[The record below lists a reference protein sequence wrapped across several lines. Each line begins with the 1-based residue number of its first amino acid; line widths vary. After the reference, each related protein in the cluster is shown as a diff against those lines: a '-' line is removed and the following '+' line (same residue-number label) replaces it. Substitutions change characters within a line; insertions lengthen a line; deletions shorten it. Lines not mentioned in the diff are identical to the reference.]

1 MNLLITCPPGLAQIC
16 KQELL
21 YLWYKSQ
28 VISPTSLIVSDTTAK
43 DMINLNL
50 RLRTA
55 NKVFLILDRSQIT
68 TFDELFDFVSKQE
81 RSDRVQNQQPIL
93 VEASTHKSQ
102 LTSLPSI
109 QSIVK
114 KALTAKLTGDKEI
127 PRIENKGMTEFAV
140 TLMLHENIALL
151 LINSTGE
158 WLHRRGYRTDTGEAP
173 LKENIA
179 AWLVLD
185 SGRRFSQP
193 LYDICCGSGT
203 ICIEAALIAKNI
215 APWLLRDFA
224 FQSRKGYK
232 SAIFEE
238 AKEQAKAKQIQK
250 PHTIFWSDIDP
261 EVIAKAKANAKNA
274 GLADDAI
281 TFEVSNCLEFTLPQ
295 GALGVP
301 TLISNPPYGQ
311 RMQQS
316 DIADIHRYL
325 FSLFEAEES
334 KLSGGIFTGNKLI
347 QPTNPHLREEKK
359 LKNGA
364 EEVVFWKRKA

>member
-127 PRIENKGMTEFAV
+127 PRVENKGITEFAV
-140 TLMLHENIALL
+140 TLMLHENMALL

-158 WLHRRGYRTDTGEAP
+158 WLHRRGYRTDTGDAP

-179 AWLVLD
+179 AGLVLD

-232 SAIFEE
+232 STIFEE
-238 AKEQAKAKQIQK
+238 AKANAKAKQIDK

-261 EVIAKAKANAKNA
+261 EIIAKAKTNAKNA

-281 TFEVSNCLEFTLPQ
+281 TFDVKDCKEYNSSLFTLNSS
-295 GALGVP
+295 
-301 TLISNPPYGQ
+301 LISNPPYGQ

-316 DIADIHRYL
+316 DIADIHNHL
-325 FSLFEAEES
+325 FNLFETEES

-347 QPTNPHLREEKK
+347 QPTNPRLREEKK

-364 EEVVFWKRKA
+364 EEVVFWKRKS

>member
-28 VISPTSLIVSDTTAK
+28 VISPTSLIISDTTAK

-68 TFDELFDFVSKQE
+68 TFDELFDFISKQE

-127 PRIENKGMTEFAV
+127 PRVENKGMTEFAV

-179 AWLVLD
+179 AGLVLD

-238 AKEQAKAKQIQK
+238 AKAQAKARQIDK

-281 TFEVSNCLEFTLPQ
+281 LFEVKDCKEYDLSVFNIQPC
-295 GALGVP
+295 A
-301 TLISNPPYGQ
+301 LISNPPYGQ

-316 DIADIHRYL
+316 DIADIHKHL
-325 FSLFEAEES
+325 FNLFEAEES

-347 QPTNPHLREEKK
+347 QPTNPRLREEKK

-364 EEVVFWKRKA
+364 EEVVLWKRKS